1 MDPLFLTY
9 LGYGFLVASVLGF
22 LYLLFAVLCKG
33 QPLGLLW
40 LGLANTGERFGY
52 YTMLAVF
59 ALFLGENFGFK
70 PGTASTIYSTFLM
83 LVYFLPVIGGIA
95 ADKFGYGRMVTVGIL
110 IMLIGYV
117 LLAIPLGGVTPTGDV
132 DWIAVSAMAAAL
144 LLVSL
149 GTGLFKGNL
158 QVMVGKLY
166 DDPKFADKR
175 DSGFSLFYML
185 INVGAMVA
193 PTAAIMIMNWAQT
206 TLHVSK
212 ADSYHFAFAVACVSL
227 VASILIYFL
236 SRPSYKHILLQE
248 SKGASS
254 KVAEKEEAVVPELS
268 KEETKERIICLCLVF
283 AVVIFF
289 WMAFHQNG
297 LTLTWFARDY
307 VQTGSV
313 GVQSMMFN
321 VANLWAI
328 VGIVYGIYCF
338 IQARD
343 GANKLISCLLGL
355 VSIGVIAVQ
364 YFLLDDNGIKVE
376 APIFQQFNPLFV
388 VALTPVSVALFGWLA
403 KKGKEPSSPK
413 KIGLGMFVAALGFC
427 IMIGAS
433 VGLLSPLSQADAIS
447 ANADVARVSANWLV
461 STYLVLTFAE
471 LLLSPI
477 GISFVTKV
485 APPKY
490 AGLMMGL
497 WFAATALGNFLV
509 QIPGLLW
516 GADVALPYIWG
527 TLVCICLL
535 SALFIFSVLKKLEKV
550 A

>member
-1 MDPLFLTY
+1 MTPLLLTY

-22 LYLLFAVLCKG
+22 LYLLYAVLCKG
-33 QPLGLLW
+33 QPIGLLW

-59 ALFLGENFGFK
+59 ALFLGENFGFE
-70 PGTASTIYSTFLM
+70 PGTASTIYASFLM

-95 ADKFGYGRMVTVGIL
+95 ADHFGYNKMVTVGIL
-110 IMLIGYV
+110 IMLGGYF
-117 LLAIPLGGVTPTGDV
+117 LLAIPLGGVTPSGNA
-132 DWIAVSAMAAAL
+132 DWGAVGAMAAAL
-144 LLVSL
+144 LLISL

-166 DDPKFADKR
+166 DDPKYADKR

-193 PTAAIMIMNWAQT
+193 PTAAIMIMKWGQEA
-206 TLHVSK
+206 LHVSK
-212 ADSYHFAFAVACVSL
+212 ADSYHFAFGVACVSL
-227 VASILIYFL
+227 IVSILIYFL
-236 SRPSYKHILLQE
+236 SRPSYKHIL
-248 SKGASS
+248 SNKNA
-254 KVAEKEEAVVPELS
+254 KVANAVAKEEAAPVPELS

-307 VQTGSV
+307 VQTSST

-328 VGIVYGIYCF
+328 VGIVYGIYSF
-338 IQARD
+338 LQSKSSF
-343 GANKLISCLLGL
+343 NKLFSCLLGL
-355 VSIGVIAVQ
+355 VSVGIIVVQ
-364 YFLLDDNGIKVE
+364 YFLLDENGIKVE

-403 KKGKEPSSPK
+403 KKGKEPSSPR
-413 KIGLGMFVAALGFC
+413 KIGFGMLVAAIGFC

-433 VGLLSPLSQADAIS
+433 IGLALPLDQAAGIADG
-447 ANADVARVSANWLV
+447 ADVARVSANWLV

-516 GADVALPYIWG
+516 GANISLPIIWG
-527 TLVCICLL
+527 SLVLICLV